1 MSVLTK
7 QIEDYLEKSSW
18 IREMFET
25 GAKLKQ
31 EYGEENVFDFSLGN
45 PDLPPPWEVQQ
56 GLEKVAEK
64 GDRAYAFGYMPNAGY
79 PELKSSLAKF
89 LSEQQGVEVDSS
101 DVMISCGAA
110 GGLNSLFRAVLEPGD
125 EVLSPAPYFVEY
137 GFYTTNYGGIFSSV
151 PSIPPQFELDLEA
164 ISKKINPQTRIV
176 LINSPNNPTGYV
188 YKKQELQKLV
198 QIIQEANKQRE
209 KPILLVS
216 DEPYRFL
223 TYQGESV
230 PSLLP
235 LYKNSIVVSSFSKSH
250 SLAGER
256 VGYVLL
262 NPALEDKDKL
272 MQGLVFT
279 NRILGFVNAPALMQR
294 LIAGLQDESV
304 DIAAYEQKR
313 NQLYNNLSAM
323 GFSMVK
329 PEGGFYLFPKSP
341 LEDDIEFVKIAQEE
355 KILLVPGRGFG
366 APGYFRIAYCIDLDI
381 IERSMPAWERLAHK
395 TGVHKKGQA

>member
-31 EYGEENVFDFSLGN
+31 QYGEGNVFDFSLGN
-45 PDLPPPWEVQQ
+45 PDLPPPSEVKQ

-79 PELKSSLAKF
+79 PELKTSLAEF
-89 LSEQQGVEVDSS
+89 LSEQQGVQVDSS

-137 GFYTTNYGGIFSSV
+137 GFYTSNYGGIFSPV

-164 ISKKINPQTRIV
+164 ISEKINPRTRIV

-223 TYQGESV
+223 TYRGESV

-256 VGYVLL
+256 LGYVLL

-279 NRILGFVNAPALMQR
+279 NRILGFVNAPAIGQQVLDYA
-294 LIAGLQDESV
+294 LNAGV
-304 DIAAYEQKR
+304 DISEYEKR
-313 NQLYNNLSAM
+313 KEIICDILSSAGYNYIA
-323 GFSMVK
+323 
-329 PEGGFYLFPKSP
+329 PQGGFYIFPQAP
-341 LEDDIEFVKIAQEE
+341 GGDDVKFVNKLQKEL
-355 KILLVPGRGFG
+355 ILAVPGSGFG
-366 APGYFRIAYCIDLDI
+366 FSGFFRLSFCVPEKVI
-381 IERSMPAWERLAHK
+381 RSSAEGFANAL
-395 TGVHKKGQA
+395 KKVREAS